1 MPPFLNENCLVPV
14 PPVAVTVMF
23 VVPLQPKITL
33 DALTVITEGSTMVK
47 VRVTSQFALFCSA
60 RIFTV

>member
-14 PPVAVTVMF
+14 PPVAVTVIF

-47 VRVTSQFALFCSA
+47 SA
-60 RIFTV
+60 GYLTISNSH